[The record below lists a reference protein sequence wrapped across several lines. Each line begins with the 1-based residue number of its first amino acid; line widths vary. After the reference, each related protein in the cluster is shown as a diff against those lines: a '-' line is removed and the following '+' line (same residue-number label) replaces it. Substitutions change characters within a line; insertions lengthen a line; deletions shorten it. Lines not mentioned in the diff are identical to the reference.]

1 MTILNQLK
9 KAINEADENSM
20 LSDVIQVES
29 DNIKFSGKFSY
40 EGDSRIHLDLSFE
53 MPTQTKTLISDS
65 AFDSITEDQFS
76 KASEKVKNALED
88 LAQEFK
94 TSLDNK
100 LASYGLHE
108 GE

>member
-1 MTILNQLK
+1 MSILDQLK
-9 KAINEADENSM
+9 QAMNEADENSM
-20 LSDVIQVES
+20 LSDTIQVES

-40 EGDSRIHLDLSFE
+40 RGDSRIQLDLSFE
-53 MPTQTKTLISDS
+53 MPNQIKTFVSDS

-76 KASEKVKNALED
+76 KASEKIKNALER